1 MTSKQA
7 AIPRAP
13 AAERQSGLSADE
25 LRAEQAGDL
34 PEREAMSILD
44 VGGLHVGLP
53 TPGDLD
59 DVLNTANTNL
69 DGAVNHVDGAMDG
82 ALNTGDPLD
91 GQPALGVVDPIDGG
105 GQIPIDGGQSPIDHL
120 PIDNL
125 PIDNPPAETLPVH
138 TLPVGDPPVGGGGLI
153 GIPEQQAVPEDTET
167 LA

>member
-7 AIPRAP
+7 SNSNAP
-13 AAERQSGLSADE
+13 AAERPSGLSADE

-53 TPGDLD
+53 APGDLD
-59 DVLNTANTNL
+59 GVLNTADTNL
-69 DGAVNHVDGAMDG
+69 DGALNHVDGATDG

-105 GQIPIDGGQSPIDHL
+105 QNPIDHL

-125 PIDNPPAETLPVH
+125 PIDNPPVDTLPVQ
-138 TLPVGDPPVGGGGLI
+138 TLPIDVGDPPTDGGDLI
-153 GIPEQQAVPEDTET
+153 GIPELPNVPLDSET
-167 LA
+167 TA

>member
-1 MTSKQA
+1 MTSKQVTD
-7 AIPRAP
+7 PNAP
-13 AAERQSGLSADE
+13 AADRQSGLSADE

-59 DVLNTANTNL
+59 GVLNTADTNL
-69 DGAVNHVDGAMDG
+69 DGALNHVDGAMDG

-105 GQIPIDGGQSPIDHL
+105 GQIPVDHL
-120 PIDNL
+120 PTDNL
-125 PIDNPPAETLPVH
+125 PIDNPPVDTLPIDTLPVH
-138 TLPVGDPPVGGGGLI
+138 TLPVGDPPAGGGGLI
-153 GIPEQQAVPEDTET
+153 GIPEQPAVPIDTET
-167 LA
+167 IA

>member
-1 MTSKQA
+1 MTRTQA
-7 AIPRAP
+7 ADPNAP
-13 AAERQSGLSADE
+13 AAERQTGLSADE

-59 DVLNTANTNL
+59 
-69 DGAVNHVDGAMDG
+69 GALNHVDGAMDG

-105 GQIPIDGGQSPIDHL
+105 GQIPVDHL
-120 PIDNL
+120 
-125 PIDNPPAETLPVH
+125 
-138 TLPVGDPPVGGGGLI
+138 
-153 GIPEQQAVPEDTET
+153 
-167 LA
+167 